1 MVKLEEL
8 EDEHFINKPD
18 TTKDGALLADDD
30 EDYTD
35 TVVPSLCLVPLRR
48 GPMINPSSGRFSPSS
63 LANHSHKIDV
73 HDLTFSSNLD
83 SEISDDDAVDAPLDE
98 SIIDR
103 LSALRDIVP
112 PKTRAR
118 FVSATQT
125 VFSAANASVTFG
137 GKSLWVIATSILL
150 LGIPYALALGEEQ
163 QYMEEERQRGIMEQ
177 GTQGIIQGGQQPGHG
192 DAKPAL

>member
-35 TVVPSLCLVPLRR
+35 T
-48 GPMINPSSGRFSPSS
+48 
-63 LANHSHKIDV
+63 
-73 HDLTFSSNLD
+73 D
-83 SEISDDDAVDAPLDE
+83 SEISDDDAVEAPLDE

-118 FVSATQT
+118 LVSATQT
-125 VFSAANASVTFG
+125 VFSAANASITFG
-137 GKSLWVIATSILL
+137 GKSLWVVATSILL

-177 GTQGIIQGGQQPGHG
+177 GTQGIIQGGQQPGQG